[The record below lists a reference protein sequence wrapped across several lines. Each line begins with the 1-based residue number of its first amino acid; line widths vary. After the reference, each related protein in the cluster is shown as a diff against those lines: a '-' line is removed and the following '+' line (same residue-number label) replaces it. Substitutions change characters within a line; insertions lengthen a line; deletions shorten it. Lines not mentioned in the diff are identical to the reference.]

1 MAQKYN
7 VIPVCTRILA
17 DTLTPVSI
25 LKKLYDKKEPIFLLE
40 SVEGGEKWARYS
52 FLGISVKSRIRVLK
66 NNIEICSD
74 KNIKNIPHNGDPL
87 KILQKLTA
95 EYIPAPI
102 KELPGFWCG
111 MTGYISYEMVSFFED
126 VQAFLP
132 EDKAYAH
139 FIIPDE
145 IIIFDN
151 MKHTM
156 TCIGIAYIDNKSQ
169 WQEAYEK
176 ACKKVEKI
184 IQKTFARDSVTPT
197 HCLKKE
203 TLESTT
209 FSCSDDNTA
218 LSRNTCNSHKQPNS
232 KSDEISLVPEMK
244 LDVFKSKV
252 KKIKK
257 HIIDGDIIQAV
268 LSQKFTCNTAVD
280 PVKLYR
286 AQRYINPSP
295 YMFFMHFED
304 MTIAGSSPETMVRLE
319 NSTATLRPIAGT
331 RQRGE
336 TQARDMALAN
346 ELLNDEKEKAE
357 HLMLVDLGRN
367 DLGRIATTGSV
378 QVTDLM
384 FVEKYSHV
392 MHLVSNISCDV
403 KKGMDAWDIL
413 KASFPAGTLSGA
425 PKIRAM
431 EIISELEDDFRGVYG
446 GAAGYISFSGNMDMA
461 ITIRTAVMENDSLT
475 IRAGAG
481 IVYDSDPDQ
490 EYQECINKAKSV
502 EAALKLAM
510 SSS

>member
-1 MAQKYN
+1 MILKKFPDKKAFKKMAQKYN

-17 DTLTPVSI
+17 DTQTPVSI
-25 LKKLYDKKEPIFLLE
+25 LNKLYKKNRPIFLLE

-66 NNIEICSD
+66 GDVEICSD
-74 KNIKNIPHNGDPL
+74 KNIQKIPHNGDPL
-87 KILQKLTA
+87 KVLKKLTA
-95 EYIPAPI
+95 EYMPAPI
-102 KELPGFWCG
+102 KELPGFWCS
-111 MTGYISYEMVSFFED
+111 MTGYISYEMVSFFEN

-132 EDKAYAH
+132 ENKAYAH

-151 MKHTM
+151 LKHTM
-156 TCIGIAYIDNKSQ
+156 TCIGIAYIENKLQ

-176 ACKKVEKI
+176 TCKKVEKI
-184 IQKTFARDSVTPT
+184 IQKTFV
-197 HCLKKE
+197 
-203 TLESTT
+203 
-209 FSCSDDNTA
+209 
-218 LSRNTCNSHKQPNS
+218 NTCDTYKQSNN
-232 KSDEISLVPEMK
+232 KADEIALVPEMK
-244 LDVFKSKV
+244 SDVFKNKV
-252 KKIKK
+252 KKIKN

-268 LSQKFTCNTAVD
+268 LSQKFTTNTVVD
-280 PVKLYR
+280 PVRLYR

-319 NSTATLRPIAGT
+319 NSIATLRPIAGT
-331 RQRGE
+331 RKRGE
-336 TQARDMALAN
+336 TQAQDMALAN

-367 DLGRIATTGSV
+367 DLGRIAKTGSV

-392 MHLVSNISCDV
+392 MHLVSNITCDV
-403 KKGMDAWDIL
+403 KKGVDAWDIL

-431 EIISELEDDFRGVYG
+431 EIISKLEDNFRGVYG

-502 EAALKLAM
+502 KAALKLAM
-510 SSS
+510 STD